1 MAHSFSPILKICLIA
16 AGARGTGPV
25 NNLFPQSFH
34 CKDANVLLC
43 RTDPFNRQN
52 KLDINSLIAF
62 STPIIFLCHLL
73 YNAKML
79 TKALTEDIIGN

>member
-1 MAHSFSPILKICLIA
+1 MAHSFSPILKIRLIA
-16 AGARGTGPV
+16 AGGRRTGPV

-34 CKDANVLLC
+34 CKDVNVLLC
-43 RTDPFNRQN
+43 RMDPFNRQN

>member
-1 MAHSFSPILKICLIA
+1 MAHSFSTILKIRLSA
-16 AGARGTGPV
+16 AGGRCTGPM
-25 NNLFPQSFH
+25 NNLFSQSFH
-34 CKDANVLLC
+34 CKDANVFLC
-43 RTDPFNRQN
+43 RMDPFNRQN

>member
-1 MAHSFSPILKICLIA
+1 MAHSFASVLKIGLLA
-16 AGARGTGPV
+16 AGGGCAGPV

-34 CKDANVLLC
+34 CKDVNVPLC
-43 RTDPFNRQN
+43 RMDPFNKQN

-79 TKALTEDIIGN
+79 TKALTGDIIES

>member
-1 MAHSFSPILKICLIA
+1 MAHSFAPVLKTGLLA
-16 AGARGTGPV
+16 AGGRCTGPV

-34 CKDANVLLC
+34 CKDVNVPLC
-43 RTDPFNRQN
+43 RMDPFNKQN

-79 TKALTEDIIGN
+79 TKALTGDIIGN